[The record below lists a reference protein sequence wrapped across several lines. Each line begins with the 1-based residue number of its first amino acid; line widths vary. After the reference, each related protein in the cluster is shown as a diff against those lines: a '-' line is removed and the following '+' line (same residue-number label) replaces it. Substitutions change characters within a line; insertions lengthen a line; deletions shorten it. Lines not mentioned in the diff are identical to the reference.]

1 MSQKRNP
8 GFLLKAQTGIS
19 GFQRDA
25 KGENQVLTGYRGG
38 RKENGQARLSGY
50 LTPPQ
55 KKQGRLLTGNPEITW
70 EVAGK
75 NRPCLLGLPSVDY
88 SSLLIFSITSSVV

>member
-38 RKENGQARLSGY
+38 RKENGQARLST
-50 LTPPQ
+50 LFFFISHLPFVPI
-55 KKQGRLLTGNPEITW
+55 KKRLCPLGFHPVSVYRVGRIEHNRNAPE
-70 EVAGK
+70 K
-75 NRPCLLGLPSVDY
+75 
-88 SSLLIFSITSSVV
+88 